1 MFKKEYIINNLKN
14 QILVNKHIIG
24 VAVGSGLSAKY
35 AEKGGADII
44 LALSS
49 GRFRQ
54 MGIGSLAGWMP
65 FSNSNE
71 LVMEF
76 GSREIIP
83 IIKNIPVIFGINATD
98 PTINLEEY
106 IDLIKSKGFSGINN
120 FPTVGMLEGKFRE
133 ALENEGISFDKEVE
147 AIKIAHE
154 KNLFTIAFV
163 FDEKQAVEMLRA
175 GADIICVHLGLTGG
189 GEIGAKKMI
198 SLESAKNV
206 TSKIFKVCDD
216 IRPDVFKMIY
226 GGPVKTPIDIDYM
239 YQNTQT
245 IGYIGGSAFERT
257 PSESTIT
264 NTTKSFKFAGIHEK
278 DELLI
283 KMIEGIKKHYSY
295 VDFVKEYISNNYMH
309 KILLSDLASV
319 LHVSRPYLSTLFK
332 NEVGCTFPEYL
343 SQFRL
348 NRAKEILE
356 KENIQ
361 ISEIAHIVGYS
372 DYAHFS
378 KSFKKQIGLSPKE
391 YREKNKT
398 VTSITK
404 SHEHITR

>member
-1 MFKKEYIINNLKN
+1 MFEKEDIVKNLKN
-14 QILVNKHIIG
+14 QIRINKHIIG
-24 VAVGSGLSAKY
+24 VAVGSGLSAKS

-44 LALSS
+44 LTLSS
-49 GRFRQ
+49 GKFRQ

-98 PTINLEEY
+98 PTINLEKY
-106 IDLIKSKGFSGINN
+106 IDLIKKKGFSGINN
-120 FPTVGMLEGKFRE
+120 FPTIGMFEGKFRE
-133 ALENEGISFDKEVE
+133 ALEKDGINFHKEVE
-147 AIKIAHE
+147 AIRIANE

-163 FDEKQAVEMLRA
+163 FDEKQAVEMLQA

-216 IRPDVFKMIY
+216 IRSDVFKMIY

-239 YQNTQT
+239 YNNTQA
-245 IGYIGGSAFERT
+245 IGYIGGSVFERI
-257 PSESTIT
+257 PSEVTIT
-264 NTTKSFKFAGIHEK
+264 RTTKSFKYAGIHEK
-278 DELLI
+278 DEMLI
-283 KMIEGIKKHYSY
+283 KMIEGIKKYYSY
-295 VDFVKEYISNNYMH
+295 VDFVKEYVSYNYMH

-319 LHVSRPYLSTLFK
+319 LHLSRPYLSSLFK
-332 NEVGCTFPEYL
+332 NEVGFTFPEYL
-343 SQFRL
+343 TQFRL
-348 NRAKEILE
+348 NKAKEILA
-356 KENIQ
+356 KEDIQ
-361 ISEIAHIVGYS
+361 ISEVANIVGYS

-378 KSFKKQIGLSPKE
+378 KSFKKQTGLSPKE
-391 YREKNKT
+391 YREKHKPFT
-398 VTSITK
+398 DIT
-404 SHEHITR
+404 I

>member
-1 MFKKEYIINNLKN
+1 MFRKGHIIENLKN
-14 QILVNKHIIG
+14 QILLNKHIIG

-83 IIKNIPVIFGINATD
+83 IVKNIPVVFGINATD

-106 IDLIKSKGFSGINN
+106 IDLIKANGFSGINN
-120 FPTVGMLEGKFRE
+120 FPTIGMLGGKFRE
-133 ALENEGISFDKEVE
+133 ALEDGGIGFDKEVE

-163 FDEKQAVEMLRA
+163 FDEKQAEEMLGA

-189 GEIGAKKMI
+189 GEVGAKKMI

-206 TSKIFKVCDD
+206 ASKIFKVCDD
-216 IRPDVFKMIY
+216 IRPGVLKMIY

-239 YQNTQT
+239 YKNTEA

-257 PSESTIT
+257 PFESTIT

-295 VDFVKEYISNNYMH
+295 VDFVKEYILNNYMH
-309 KILLSDLASV
+309 KIFLSDLASV
-319 LHVSRPYLSTLFK
+319 LHVSRPYLSSIFK
-332 NEVGCTFPEYL
+332 SEVGCTFPEYL

-348 NRAKEILE
+348 NKAKEILE

-378 KSFKKQIGLSPKE
+378 KAFKKQTGLSPKE
-391 YREKNKT
+391 YREK
-398 VTSITK
+398 IK
-404 SHEHITR
+404 SL